1 MSSLYL
7 DYFGLTLP
15 PFSITPDP
23 SFFFEGKD
31 KGVFSTGLMHA
42 TLQSEGIVLVIGE
55 VGCGKTLMSRILLS
69 RLPSHVDTV
78 YLPNPAFSRDEI
90 IEVIARDLGVNIPSA
105 NQGALL
111 EILQQ
116 ELLKRHM
123 QGRQVVVLI
132 DETHTMPAESIEEVR
147 RLSNLETGDRKLVQI
162 VLFGQP
168 ELNTLLEAPH
178 LRQVRDR
185 VVYRLNLQNLS
196 KEDAIAY
203 LEHRLRVAGWRGGRM
218 FSWSAQRCLLNDAKG
233 RARRINLLADKAL
246 LAAYADQTRQVKL
259 KHVQLAIRDIGPNF
273 STTPIPGGQTPRT
286 NVKWLL
292 SLLAAVMVSAASAA
306 YLTIFLQK
314 NAQPRPAN
322 LTNQHGI
329 ALTGISQTN
338 HAPPP
343 NLAKTATL
351 LSSTESKTSTPATSA
366 IPTAPAAPVKSATPV
381 TPAASTEKAS
391 QAAITTK
398 QSNKNKNIN
407 LVINQRIKQSFQ
419 YAQEQ
424 AKLGHYTIQ
433 VATIRIAADVDATEL
448 VAAVERSLPPGK
460 MYIKRSTYGI
470 QMQPQR
476 TRLAIY
482 FSSFP
487 TLDAAKAA
495 IATLPEK
502 SRTGK
507 PIIRSWKEICDVP
520 WQLQ

>member
-42 TLQSEGIVLVIGE
+42 TLQAEGIVLVIGE

-69 RLPSHVDTV
+69 RLPNHVDTV
-78 YLPNPAFSRDEI
+78 YLPNPSFSRDEI
-90 IEVIARDLGVNIPSA
+90 IEVIARDLGINIPVTT
-105 NQGALL
+105 QGALL
-111 EILQQ
+111 EVLQQ

-123 QGRQVVVLI
+123 QGRQVIVLI

-147 RLSNLETGDRKLVQI
+147 RLSNLETGNHKLVQI

-246 LAAYADQTRQVKL
+246 LAAYADQKRQVKL
-259 KHVQLAIRDIGPNF
+259 KHVQLAIRDLGPNF
-273 STTPIPGGQTPRT
+273 STTSIPGEPTPRT
-286 NVKWLL
+286 NIKWLL

-306 YLTIFLQK
+306 YLTNYLQK
-314 NAQPRPAN
+314 TA
-322 LTNQHGI
+322 
-329 ALTGISQTN
+329 
-338 HAPPP
+338 API
-343 NLAKTATL
+343 K
-351 LSSTESKTSTPATSA
+351 
-366 IPTAPAAPVKSATPV
+366 PAAPITAATISAAPV
-381 TPAASTEKAS
+381 TPIASIKSVSPITPTATAANHDNDMDDDDKNSNKNNVNQNKA
-391 QAAITTK
+391 TP
-398 QSNKNKNIN
+398 NKNKNIN
-407 LVINQRIKQSFQ
+407 VVVNQRIKQSFQ

-460 MYIKRSTYGI
+460 TYIKRSTYGI

-482 FSSFP
+482 FGSYP
-487 TLDAAKAA
+487 TLDATKAA
-495 IATLPEK
+495 IAALPEK
-502 SRTGK
+502 SRIGK
-507 PIIRSWKEICDVP
+507 PIIRSWKEVCDVP
-520 WQLQ
+520 WQLR

>member
-42 TLQSEGIVLVIGE
+42 TLQAEGIVMVIGE

-69 RLPSHVDTV
+69 RLPNHVDTV
-78 YLPNPAFSRDEI
+78 YLPNPSFSRDEI
-90 IEVIARDLGVNIPSA
+90 IEVIARDLGINIPNV

-111 EILQQ
+111 EVLQQ

-123 QGRQVVVLI
+123 QGRQVIVLI

-147 RLSNLETGDRKLVQI
+147 RLSNLETGNHKLVQI

-168 ELNTLLEAPH
+168 ELNTLLDAPH

-259 KHVQLAIRDIGPNF
+259 KHVRLAIRDIGPNF
-273 STTPIPGGQTPRT
+273 SAIPIPGEQTPKT

-292 SLLAAVMVSAASAA
+292 SLLAAVMVSAAGAA
-306 YLTIFLQK
+306 YLTISLQK
-314 NAQPRPAN
+314 NAQPRQTN
-322 LTNQHGI
+322 LTNQHAI
-329 ALTGISQTN
+329 SLTGINQTN
-338 HAPPP
+338 HA
-343 NLAKTATL
+343 AATN
-351 LSSTESKTSTPATSA
+351 STKPTTPIVAVESKVSTPATPITSPEQSSQSA
-366 IPTAPAAPVKSATPV
+366 ITAN
-381 TPAASTEKAS
+381 
-391 QAAITTK
+391 
-398 QSNKNKNIN
+398 QSSKNKNIN
-407 LVINQRIKQSFQ
+407 LVVNQRIKQSFQ

-433 VATIRIAADVDATEL
+433 VATIRITADVDATEL

-460 MYIKRSTYGI
+460 MYIKRSTYGV
-470 QMQPQR
+470 QMRPQR

-482 FSSFP
+482 FGSFP
-487 TLDAAKAA
+487 TLDATKAA
-495 IATLPEK
+495 MAALPEK

-507 PIIRSWKEICDVP
+507 PIIRSWKEVCDVP